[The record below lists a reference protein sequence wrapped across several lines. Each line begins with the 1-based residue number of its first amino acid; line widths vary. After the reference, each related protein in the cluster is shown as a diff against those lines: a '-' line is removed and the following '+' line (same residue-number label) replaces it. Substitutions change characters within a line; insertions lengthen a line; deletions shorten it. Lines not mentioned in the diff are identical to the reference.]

1 MNDKKTVSFG
11 MALAIIFLPILVIL
25 LGGLV
30 LRVGF
35 LVPLMLATITASLLS
50 IMAGF
55 TWKEVEA
62 CIVNGVHRIIIVTCI
77 LFLVGTLIGVWIQ
90 AGVIPLFLYWGLKL
104 LSPSMFLV
112 STVLICAVFSLM
124 TGTSFGTIGTA
135 GLALLGVGEALGFP
149 TGLTAGAI
157 VSGAYFGDKMSP
169 VSDTTNLASGIT
181 GTNIFS
187 HIGSMLYT
195 TVPATLVALG
205 LYWYLGLNYSG
216 GAMPDLTP
224 ITDALSANFNRSFLL
239 ALPPIVLVALAI
251 RGIPPLPTLVI
262 AILVGVVCAFVI
274 QDGMTVKGMF
284 KAATDGYVSQTGH
297 PLVDKILS
305 RGGLTSMSFVVFLL
319 LIAMTLGG
327 ILEGTGAL
335 GVVVD
340 RMTRSV
346 TSPGGLILATL
357 VSCYLMTIGTGNGM
371 LSIIVPPAPLKRSSA
386 TWASSRGSSRGR
398 LKTPSPSA
406 SRWCRT
412 PWPLSSSSASSR
424 STPCSISPM
433 PSSTGSSPSSPS
445 PTASPG
451 SPSGRSTRMPATRP
465 PNPKPSRRG
474 LPAGMRPPQGPGFNH
489 ATPFRA

>member
-1 MNDKKTVSFG
+1 MNDKEDVLQYG
-11 MALAIIFLPILVIL
+11 QHYLPPILVIL

-30 LRVGF
+30 LHVGF

-90 AGVIPLFLYWGLKL
+90 AGVIPLFLYWCLKL

-187 HIGSMLYT
+187 HIVSMLYT

-216 GAMPDLTP
+216 GAMPDLT
-224 ITDALSANFNRSFLL
+224 RSLT
-239 ALPPIVLVALAI
+239 PSQ
-251 RGIPPLPTLVI
+251 PTS
-262 AILVGVVCAFVI
+262 
-274 QDGMTVKGMF
+274 TV
-284 KAATDGYVSQTGH
+284 
-297 PLVDKILS
+297 
-305 RGGLTSMSFVVFLL
+305 
-319 LIAMTLGG
+319 
-327 ILEGTGAL
+327 
-335 GVVVD
+335 
-340 RMTRSV
+340 
-346 TSPGGLILATL
+346 
-357 VSCYLMTIGTGNGM
+357 
-371 LSIIVPPAPLKRSSA
+371 RSS
-386 TWASSRGSSRGR
+386 SSCRPSCWW
-398 LKTPSPSA
+398 PSPSGA
-406 SRWCRT
+406 SRRC
-412 PWPLSSSSASSR
+412 PR
-424 STPCSISPM
+424 S
-433 PSSTGSSPSSPS
+433 SSPSSSAWPAHS
-445 PTASPG
+445 SFRTA
-451 SPSGRSTRMPATRP
+451 
-465 PNPKPSRRG
+465 
-474 LPAGMRPPQGPGFNH
+474 
-489 ATPFRA
+489 

>member
-224 ITDALSANFNRSFLL
+224 ITDALNLQAMKLVGANIRQAYANGKNAAARDAMMYASALAGMGFGNTQNGIIHAIGTTLPVECHIPHGLAMSFCAPFSVGFNYIANPEKYAIVADILRGDDRSGCMSVMDRAADVEDAFRDLLNDLDIATGLSNYGVKREDLPACADRAFAAKRLLNNNPRAASRDQILALLEANFE
-239 ALPPIVLVALAI
+239 A
-251 RGIPPLPTLVI
+251 
-262 AILVGVVCAFVI
+262 
-274 QDGMTVKGMF
+274 
-284 KAATDGYVSQTGH
+284 
-297 PLVDKILS
+297 
-305 RGGLTSMSFVVFLL
+305 
-319 LIAMTLGG
+319 
-327 ILEGTGAL
+327 
-335 GVVVD
+335 
-340 RMTRSV
+340 
-346 TSPGGLILATL
+346 
-357 VSCYLMTIGTGNGM
+357 
-371 LSIIVPPAPLKRSSA
+371 
-386 TWASSRGSSRGR
+386 
-398 LKTPSPSA
+398 
-406 SRWCRT
+406 
-412 PWPLSSSSASSR
+412 
-424 STPCSISPM
+424 
-433 PSSTGSSPSSPS
+433 
-445 PTASPG
+445 
-451 SPSGRSTRMPATRP
+451 
-465 PNPKPSRRG
+465 
-474 LPAGMRPPQGPGFNH
+474 
-489 ATPFRA
+489 

>member
-124 TGTSFGTIGTA
+124 DRTSFGTIGTA

-195 TVPATLVALG
+195 TVPATLVASASTGTSAQLQRRG
-205 LYWYLGLNYSG
+205 H
-216 GAMPDLTP
+216 ARPDP
-224 ITDALSANFNRSFLL
+224 DHRRPLSQL
-239 ALPPIVLVALAI
+239 
-251 RGIPPLPTLVI
+251 
-262 AILVGVVCAFVI
+262 
-274 QDGMTVKGMF
+274 Q
-284 KAATDGYVSQTGH
+284 
-297 PLVDKILS
+297 PLVPS
-305 RGGLTSMSFVVFLL
+305 
-319 LIAMTLGG
+319 
-327 ILEGTGAL
+327 
-335 GVVVD
+335 
-340 RMTRSV
+340 
-346 TSPGGLILATL
+346 SPCRP
-357 VSCYLMTIGTGNGM
+357 SC
-371 LSIIVPPAPLKRSSA
+371 
-386 TWASSRGSSRGR
+386 WW
-398 LKTPSPSA
+398 PSPSGA
-406 SRWCRT
+406 SRRC
-412 PWPLSSSSASSR
+412 PR
-424 STPCSISPM
+424 S
-433 PSSTGSSPSSPS
+433 SSPSSSAWSAPS
-445 PTASPG
+445 SFRTA
-451 SPSGRSTRMPATRP
+451 
-465 PNPKPSRRG
+465 
-474 LPAGMRPPQGPGFNH
+474 
-489 ATPFRA
+489 

>member
-135 GLALLGVGEALGFP
+135 GLALLGVGE
-149 TGLTAGAI
+149 
-157 VSGAYFGDKMSP
+157 
-169 VSDTTNLASGIT
+169 
-181 GTNIFS
+181 
-187 HIGSMLYT
+187 
-195 TVPATLVALG
+195 ALG

-371 LSIIVPPAPLKRSSA
+371 LSIIVPARAFEKKFRDMGIQSRVLSRTLEDAVTLGIALVPYSMAAFFIVGVLKIDAMQYIPYAFVNWIVPIFSLTYGFTGFAIWKINKDAGNSPAESEA
-386 TWASSRGSSRGR
+386 
-398 LKTPSPSA
+398 
-406 SRWCRT
+406 
-412 PWPLSSSSASSR
+412 
-424 STPCSISPM
+424 
-433 PSSTGSSPSSPS
+433 
-445 PTASPG
+445 
-451 SPSGRSTRMPATRP
+451 
-465 PNPKPSRRG
+465 
-474 LPAGMRPPQGPGFNH
+474 
-489 ATPFRA
+489 

>member
-169 VSDTTNLASGIT
+169 VSDS
-181 GTNIFS
+181 TNITASVCEVPLFD
-187 HIGSMLYT
+187 HILSMLWT
-195 TVPATLVALG
+195 TVPAFVAAGIVYTVLG
-205 LYWYLGLNYSG
+205 FSFAQEQTASLESLNAILSGLEGHFSLDFV
-216 GAMPDLTP
+216 AFIPP
-224 ITDALSANFNRSFLL
+224 ILMIALAYKRFPVLPVMVACLLSAVAIAVYEGVAFNDL
-239 ALPPIVLVALAI
+239 AKM
-251 RGIPPLPTLVI
+251 
-262 AILVGVVCAFVI
+262 
-274 QDGMTVKGMF
+274 MTS
-284 KAATDGYVSQTGH
+284 GYVSKTGIKQLD
-297 PLVDKILS
+297 PLLS
-305 RGGLTSMSFVVFLL
+305 RGGLLSIMPTVLLLCSGMAFSGQALFDGTPIPGALIDVARLDPAIKPNVAQPEDPNAPPQDDKAQPKAKKQDKQPTPQPISAFGATQQVKADSQGVFTFVCPLPGWWAFSTSMAGDPLQDPE
-319 LIAMTLGG
+319 GKQKP
-327 ILEGTGAL
+327 LE
-335 GVVVD
+335 
-340 RMTRSV
+340 
-346 TSPGGLILATL
+346 IK
-357 VSCYLMTIGTGNGM
+357 TIFWVYMNDCPKT
-371 LSIIVPPAPLKRSSA
+371 APSK
-386 TWASSRGSSRGR
+386 
-398 LKTPSPSA
+398 K
-406 SRWCRT
+406 
-412 PWPLSSSSASSR
+412 
-424 STPCSISPM
+424 
-433 PSSTGSSPSSPS
+433 
-445 PTASPG
+445 
-451 SPSGRSTRMPATRP
+451 
-465 PNPKPSRRG
+465 
-474 LPAGMRPPQGPGFNH
+474 
-489 ATPFRA
+489 

>member
-90 AGVIPLFLYWGLKL
+90 AGVIPLF
-104 LSPSMFLV
+104 
-112 STVLICAVFSLM
+112 
-124 TGTSFGTIGTA
+124 
-135 GLALLGVGEALGFP
+135 
-149 TGLTAGAI
+149 
-157 VSGAYFGDKMSP
+157 
-169 VSDTTNLASGIT
+169 
-181 GTNIFS
+181 NIFS

-371 LSIIVPPAPLKRSSA
+371 LSIIVPARAFEKKFRDMGIQSRVLSRTLEDAVTLGIALVPYSMAAFFIVGVLKIDAMQYIPYAFVNWIVPIFSLTYGFTGFAIWKINKDAGNSPAESEA
-386 TWASSRGSSRGR
+386 
-398 LKTPSPSA
+398 
-406 SRWCRT
+406 
-412 PWPLSSSSASSR
+412 
-424 STPCSISPM
+424 
-433 PSSTGSSPSSPS
+433 
-445 PTASPG
+445 
-451 SPSGRSTRMPATRP
+451 
-465 PNPKPSRRG
+465 
-474 LPAGMRPPQGPGFNH
+474 
-489 ATPFRA
+489 

>member
-157 VSGAYFGDKMSP
+157 VSGAYFGDKMSRFP
-169 VSDTTNLASGIT
+169 
-181 GTNIFS
+181 
-187 HIGSMLYT
+187 
-195 TVPATLVALG
+195 
-205 LYWYLGLNYSG
+205 
-216 GAMPDLTP
+216 TP
-224 ITDALSANFNRSFLL
+224 
-239 ALPPIVLVALAI
+239 P
-251 RGIPPLPTLVI
+251 
-262 AILVGVVCAFVI
+262 
-274 QDGMTVKGMF
+274 
-284 KAATDGYVSQTGH
+284 
-297 PLVDKILS
+297 
-305 RGGLTSMSFVVFLL
+305 
-319 LIAMTLGG
+319 
-327 ILEGTGAL
+327 
-335 GVVVD
+335 
-340 RMTRSV
+340 
-346 TSPGGLILATL
+346 TSPRASPGPTFSRTSAPCST
-357 VSCYLMTIGTGNGM
+357 
-371 LSIIVPPAPLKRSSA
+371 PPCPP
-386 TWASSRGSSRGR
+386 
-398 LKTPSPSA
+398 PSWPSA
-406 SRWCRT
+406 ST
-412 PWPLSSSSASSR
+412 GTSG
-424 STPCSISPM
+424 STTAAGPC
-433 PSSTGSSPSSPS
+433 
-445 PTASPG
+445 PT
-451 SPSGRSTRMPATRP
+451 
-465 PNPKPSRRG
+465 
-474 LPAGMRPPQGPGFNH
+474 
-489 ATPFRA
+489 

>member
-251 RGIPPLPTLVI
+251 RGIPPAAHARHRHPRRRGLRLRHSGRHDRKGHVQGRHRRLRFPDRAPARGQDPLPRRPDQHVPRGLP
-262 AILVGVVCAFVI
+262 
-274 QDGMTVKGMF
+274 
-284 KAATDGYVSQTGH
+284 AAHRHDARRH
-297 PLVDKILS
+297 PRRYRS
-305 RGGLTSMSFVVFLL
+305 ARRGRGPHDPLRDLPRRV
-319 LIAMTLGG
+319 
-327 ILEGTGAL
+327 
-335 GVVVD
+335 
-340 RMTRSV
+340 
-346 TSPGGLILATL
+346 ILATL

-371 LSIIVPPAPLKRSSA
+371 LSIIVPARAFEKKFRDMGIQSRVLSRTLEDAVTLGIALVPYSMAAFFIVGVLKIDAMQYIPYAFVNWIVPIFSLTYGFTGFAIWKINKDAGNSPAESEA
-386 TWASSRGSSRGR
+386 
-398 LKTPSPSA
+398 
-406 SRWCRT
+406 
-412 PWPLSSSSASSR
+412 
-424 STPCSISPM
+424 
-433 PSSTGSSPSSPS
+433 
-445 PTASPG
+445 
-451 SPSGRSTRMPATRP
+451 
-465 PNPKPSRRG
+465 
-474 LPAGMRPPQGPGFNH
+474 
-489 ATPFRA
+489 

>member
-1 MNDKKTVSFG
+1 MRKAGMNDKKTVSFG

-239 ALPPIVLVALAI
+239 VLPPIVLVALAI

-262 AILVGVVCAFVI
+262 AILVGVACAFII

-346 TSPGGLILATL
+346 TTPGGLILATL

-371 LSIIVPPAPLKRSSA
+371 LSIIVPARAFEKKFRDMGIQSRVLSRTLEDAVTLGIALVPYPMAAFFIVGVLKIDAMQYIPYAFLNWIVPIFSLTYGFTGFAIWKINKDAGNAPGNSPAESEA
-386 TWASSRGSSRGR
+386 
-398 LKTPSPSA
+398 
-406 SRWCRT
+406 
-412 PWPLSSSSASSR
+412 
-424 STPCSISPM
+424 
-433 PSSTGSSPSSPS
+433 
-445 PTASPG
+445 
-451 SPSGRSTRMPATRP
+451 
-465 PNPKPSRRG
+465 
-474 LPAGMRPPQGPGFNH
+474 
-489 ATPFRA
+489 